1 MRVKKFA
8 ILVAF
13 ALIVVSIAMP
23 VLADDNP
30 NPEPSPSESTSTPF
44 LPLKSLNTFK
54 KRLANSS
61 LTKSTSIA
69 LSDTLTRE
77 PIWNKNG
84 MRELVPA
91 SAIKILTAAIALETF
106 GPNYR
111 FTTKLTWDEATRTLT
126 LVGDADPMLRTDHLR
141 KLIEQL
147 YQTDI
152 DLTEPMIVQADATI
166 FPRHTKPEG
175 WVPNPMPRYVRPV
188 TALYLDNKVTRDPVH
203 DTLAK
208 FLKLLAK
215 SGITVASNREA
226 KATGEVIAEV
236 KGFPLIAH
244 VRTMLQNSENTIAEM
259 LLRRATYQETGK
271 ATWAAMQT
279 FALQKLEAIGLYT
292 DDLRIVDGSGLSR
305 ANRVSANHIIVLLG
319 MIADE
324 TRLNLNVI
332 ERMQLMAVSGQ
343 TGTLEERFKSKK
355 TRCAQGRVHAKTGS
369 LSDVSALAGYVTHVN
384 GTEVAFAV
392 LVNNINGWSQGY
404 KVRDQIDFML
414 AGLAGC

>member
-1 MRVKKFA
+1 MKKIA
-8 ILVAF
+8 ILGALSIILIGVSLPVVANDTP
-13 ALIVVSIAMP
+13 S
-23 VLADDNP
+23 
-30 NPEPSPSESTSTPF
+30 PEPSVSESTQAPY

-54 KRLANSS
+54 KRLQKAS
-61 LTKSTSIA
+61 LTKATSIA
-69 LSDTLTRE
+69 LSDTLTLE
-77 PIWNKNG
+77 PIYSKNG
-84 MRELVPA
+84 MQELVPA

-106 GPNYR
+106 GPNHR
-111 FTTKLTWDEATRTLT
+111 FTTRLTWDESTRTLT

-152 DLTEPMIVQADATI
+152 DLTLPLIVQADATL

-175 WVPNPMPRYVRPV
+175 WSPNPMPRYVRPI
-188 TALYLDNKVTRDPVH
+188 TALYLDNKMTRDPVH

-215 SGITVASNREA
+215 SGITVASNTEA

-236 KGFPLIAH
+236 RGFPLIAH
-244 VRTMLQNSENTIAEM
+244 VRTMLQNSDNTIAEM
-259 LLRRATYQETGK
+259 LLRRATIQETGK
-271 ATWAAMQT
+271 ATWKAMQT
-279 FALQKLEAIGLYT
+279 FALQKLDSMGLYT
-292 DDLRIVDGSGLSR
+292 DDLIMVDGSGLSR

-343 TGTLEERFKSKK
+343 TGTLEERFSSKS
-355 TRCAQGRVHAKTGS
+355 TRCAKGRVHAKTGS

-384 GTEVAFAV
+384 GTEIAFAI
-392 LVNNINGWSQGY
+392 LVNDINGWSQGY
-404 KVRDQIDFML
+404 RIRDKIDYML

>member
-54 KRLANSS
+54 KRLASSS

-305 ANRVSANHIIVLLG
+305 SNRVSANHIIVLLG

-343 TGTLEERFKSKK
+343 TGTLEERFNSRK

>member
-1 MRVKKFA
+1 MLVTLSL
-8 ILVAF
+8 ILISVTF
-13 ALIVVSIAMP
+13 PVIANDSP
-23 VLADDNP
+23 S
-30 NPEPSPSESTSTPF
+30 PEPTPSESSITPF

-54 KRLANSS
+54 KRLQNSS

-69 LSDTLTRE
+69 LSDTLTFE
-77 PIWNKNG
+77 PIWNKHG

-91 SAIKILTAAIALETF
+91 SSIKILTAAIALETF
-106 GPNYR
+106 GPNHR
-111 FTTKLTWDEATRTLT
+111 FTTRLTWDESTRTLT

-152 DLTEPMIVQADATI
+152 DLTLPMIVQADATM
-166 FPRHTKPEG
+166 FPPHTKPVG
-175 WVPNPMPRYVRPV
+175 WSPNPMPRYVRPV
-188 TALYLDNKVTRDPVH
+188 TALYLDNKMTRDPVH

-208 FLKLLAK
+208 FLKLLK
-215 SGITVASNREA
+215 KTGITVASDAEA
-226 KATGEVIAEV
+226 KATGTVIAEV
-236 KGFPLIAH
+236 QGFPLIAH
-244 VRTMLQNSENTIAEM
+244 IRTMLQNSDNTIAEM
-259 LLRRATYQETGK
+259 LLRRAAFEETGQ
-271 ATWAAMQT
+271 ATWKAMQN
-279 FALQKLEAIGLYT
+279 FALTKLDSMGLYT
-292 DDLRIVDGSGLSR
+292 DGLVMVDGSGLSR
-305 ANRVSANHIIVLLG
+305 ENRVSANHIVVMLG

-343 TGTLEERFKSKK
+343 TGTLEERFTSKK

-384 GTEVAFAV
+384 GTEVAFAI
-392 LVNNINGWSQGY
+392 LVNDIRGWSQGY
-404 KVRDQIDFML
+404 KVRDQIDYML

>member
-1 MRVKKFA
+1 MKKLA
-8 ILVAF
+8 ILVTLS
-13 ALIVVSIAMP
+13 LILISVTFPVIANDTP
-23 VLADDNP
+23 S
-30 NPEPSPSESTSTPF
+30 PEPSPSESSITPF

-54 KRLANSS
+54 KRLQNSS

-69 LSDTLTRE
+69 LSDTLTLE

-106 GPNYR
+106 GPNHR
-111 FTTKLTWDEATRTLT
+111 FTTRLTWEESTRTLT

-152 DLTEPMIVQADATI
+152 DLTLPMIVQADATM
-166 FPRHTKPEG
+166 FPPHTKPAG
-175 WVPNPMPRYVRPV
+175 WSPNPMPRYVRPV
-188 TALYLDNKVTRDPVH
+188 TALYLDNKMTRDPVH

-208 FLKLLAK
+208 FLKLLTK
-215 SGITVASNREA
+215 SGVTVASNVEA
-226 KATGEVIAEV
+226 KAKGVVVAEV
-236 KGFPLIAH
+236 QGFPLIAH
-244 VRTMLQNSENTIAEM
+244 VRTMLQKSDNTIAEM
-259 LLRRATYQETGK
+259 LLRRATLEETGK
-271 ATWAAMQT
+271 ATWKAMQT
-279 FALQKLEAIGLYT
+279 FALAKLDSMGLYT
-292 DDLRIVDGSGLSR
+292 EDLVLVDGSGLSR

-324 TRLNLNVI
+324 NRLNLNVI

-343 TGTLEERFKSKK
+343 TGTLEERFTTKK

-369 LSDVSALAGYVTHVN
+369 LSDVAALAGYVTHVN
-384 GTEVAFAV
+384 GTEVAFAI
-392 LVNNINGWSQGY
+392 LVNDIRGWSQGY
-404 KVRDQIDFML
+404 KVRDQIDYML

>member
-1 MRVKKFA
+1 MRVKKLA
-8 ILVAF
+8 ILMTF
-13 ALIVVSIAMP
+13 ALIFVSVTIP
-23 VLADDNP
+23 VFADDNP
-30 NPEPSPSESTSTPF
+30 SAEPTPSESSQTPF

-54 KRLANSS
+54 KRLQSSS

-69 LSDTLTRE
+69 LSDTLTLE

-106 GPNYR
+106 GPNHR
-111 FTTKLTWDEATRTLT
+111 FTTKLTWDETTRTLT
-126 LVGDADPMLRTDHLR
+126 LVGDADPMLRTNHVR
-141 KLIEQL
+141 KLIDLL

-152 DLTEPMIVQADATI
+152 DLTQPMNIQVDASL

-175 WVPNPMPRYVRPV
+175 WTPNPMPRYVRPV
-188 TALYLDNKVTRDPVH
+188 SALYLDNTMTRDPIN
-203 DTLAK
+203 DTRAK
-208 FLKLLAK
+208 FLKLLTK
-215 SGITVASNREA
+215 SGITVASNQEA
-226 KATGEVIAEV
+226 IATGEVIAEV

-244 VRTMLQNSENTIAEM
+244 VRTMLQNSDNTIAEM

-271 ATWAAMQT
+271 ATWKAMQS
-279 FALQKLEAIGLYT
+279 FALQKLDAMGLYT
-292 DDLRIVDGSGLSR
+292 DELKIVDGSGLSR

-343 TGTLEERFKSKK
+343 TGTLEDRFQSKK

-384 GTEVAFAV
+384 GTEIAFAI
-392 LVNNINGWSQGY
+392 LVNNINGWSHGY

>member
-1 MRVKKFA
+1 
-8 ILVAF
+8 
-13 ALIVVSIAMP
+13 
-23 VLADDNP
+23 
-30 NPEPSPSESTSTPF
+30 
-44 LPLKSLNTFK
+44 
-54 KRLANSS
+54 
-61 LTKSTSIA
+61 
-69 LSDTLTRE
+69 
-77 PIWNKNG
+77 

-305 ANRVSANHIIVLLG
+305 SNRVSANHIIVLLG

-343 TGTLEERFKSKK
+343 TGTLEERFNSRK

>member
-1 MRVKKFA
+1 MKKLA
-8 ILVAF
+8 ILVTLS
-13 ALIVVSIAMP
+13 LILISVTFPVIANDTP
-23 VLADDNP
+23 S
-30 NPEPSPSESTSTPF
+30 PEPSPSESSITPF

-54 KRLANSS
+54 KRLQNSS

-69 LSDTLTRE
+69 LSDTLTLE

-106 GPNYR
+106 GPNHR
-111 FTTKLTWDEATRTLT
+111 FTTRLTWDESTRTLT

-152 DLTEPMIVQADATI
+152 DLTLPMIVQADATM
-166 FPRHTKPEG
+166 FPPHTKPVG
-175 WVPNPMPRYVRPV
+175 WSPNPMPRYVRPV
-188 TALYLDNKVTRDPVH
+188 TALYLDNKMTRDPVH

-208 FLKLLAK
+208 FLKLLTK
-215 SGITVASNREA
+215 SGVTVASNVEA
-226 KATGEVIAEV
+226 KAKGVVVAEV
-236 KGFPLIAH
+236 QGFPLIAH
-244 VRTMLQNSENTIAEM
+244 VRTMLQKSDNTIAEM
-259 LLRRATYQETGK
+259 LLRRATLEETGK
-271 ATWAAMQT
+271 ATWKAMQT
-279 FALQKLEAIGLYT
+279 FALAKLDSMGLYSE
-292 DDLRIVDGSGLSR
+292 DLVLVDGSGLSR

-324 TRLNLNVI
+324 NRLNLNVI

-343 TGTLEERFKSKK
+343 TGTLEERFTTKK
-355 TRCAQGRVHAKTGS
+355 TRCAQGRIHAKTGS

-384 GTEVAFAV
+384 GTEVAFAI
-392 LVNNINGWSQGY
+392 LVNDIRGWSQGY
-404 KVRDQIDFML
+404 KVRDQIDYML